1 MQNPLISTNSAVLT
15 ALLGSDVYHIS
26 EATSQLEQAG
36 LIANESTTL
45 AKQEIAFEATKVS
58 EQVVIPSAEQALSAV
73 HYNYLGENNK
83 YILILIDQP
92 LKNEIIAAKD
102 LLLLEKTL
110 AALKLELR
118 DVAIVNLQQCEE
130 LHFKSLKDFFSCN
143 KVLGFGIELAKIG
156 IEKEV
161 AINTVFRIEDCPFLL
176 ASALEELSNNQ
187 AQKVI
192 WWSAM
197 KSIF

>member
-1 MQNPLISTNSAVLT
+1 MQNPLLSTNSAVL
-15 ALLGSDVYHIS
+15 ASLLGSDVYHIS
-26 EATSQLEQAG
+26 EATSQLEQVS
-36 LIANESTTL
+36 LITKEPTSD
-45 AKQEIAFEATKVS
+45 KQAIAAEPSISS
-58 EQVVIPSAEQALSAV
+58 EQEAIISSDQTPTSV

-92 LKNEIIAAKD
+92 LKSEIISAKD

-110 AALKLELR
+110 TALKLELR

-130 LHFKSLKDFFSCN
+130 LHFKSLKEFFSCN

-161 AINTVFRIEDCPFLL
+161 PINTVFRIEDCPFLL
-176 ASALEELSNNQ
+176 ASSLEELSNNQ
-187 AQKVI
+187 AQKVV

>member
-1 MQNPLISTNSAVLT
+1 MQNPLLSTNSAVLT

-36 LIANESTTL
+36 LIANEPTV
-45 AKQEIAFEATKVS
+45 AKQEIAS
-58 EQVVIPSAEQALSAV
+58 EQVVIPSTEQALKTV

-92 LKNEIIAAKD
+92 LKNEIIASKD

-130 LHFKSLKDFFSCN
+130 LHFKSLKEFFSCN

>member
-26 EATSQLEQAG
+26 EATSQLEQAS
-36 LIANESTTL
+36 LIAKEPNIEKQAIAAEPANASAQETLHST
-45 AKQEIAFEATKVS
+45 AEAPTT
-58 EQVVIPSAEQALSAV
+58 A
-73 HYNYLGENNK
+73 HFNYLGENNK

-92 LKNEIIAAKD
+92 LKTEIIAAKD

-118 DVAIVNLQQCEE
+118 DVAIVNLHQCES
-130 LHFKSLKDFFSCN
+130 LHFKSLKEFFSCN
-143 KVLGFGIELAKIG
+143 KVIGFGVELAKIG
-156 IEKEV
+156 IEKDI
-161 AINTVFRIEDCPFLL
+161 AINTVFQIADCPFLL
-176 ASALEELSNNQ
+176 ASSLEELSSNQ

>member
-1 MQNPLISTNSAVLT
+1 MQNPLISTDSAVLT

-26 EATSQLEQAG
+26 EATSQLEQASI
-36 LIANESTTL
+36 IANEPTL
-45 AKQEIAFEATKVS
+45 AKHEIAS
-58 EQVVIPSAEQALSAV
+58 EQVVIRSTEQALKTV
-73 HYNYLGENNK
+73 NYDYLGENNK

-92 LKNEIIAAKD
+92 LKSEIISAKD

-130 LHFKSLKDFFSCN
+130 LHFKSLKEFFSCN
-143 KVLGFGIELAKIG
+143 KVIGFGIELAKIG

-161 AINTVFRIEDCPFLL
+161 PINTVFRIEECPFLL
-176 ASALEELSNNQ
+176 ASSLEELSSNQ

>member
-1 MQNPLISTNSAVLT
+1 MQNPLISTDSAVLT

-26 EATSQLEQAG
+26 EATSQLEQAS
-36 LIANESTTL
+36 LIAKEPTSE
-45 AKQEIAFEATKVS
+45 KQAIAAEPSISS
-58 EQVVIPSAEQALSAV
+58 EQEAMISSDQTPTSV

-92 LKNEIIAAKD
+92 LKSEIISAKD

-110 AALKLELR
+110 TALKLELR

-130 LHFKSLKDFFSCN
+130 LHFKSLKEFFRCN

-161 AINTVFRIEDCPFLL
+161 PINTVFRIEDCPFLL
-176 ASALEELSNNQ
+176 ASSLEELSNNQ
-187 AQKVI
+187 AQKVV

>member
-1 MQNPLISTNSAVLT
+1 MQNPLLSTNSAVLT
-15 ALLGSDVYHIS
+15 ALLGSEVYHID
-26 EATSQLEQAG
+26 EGTSQMEQAQ
-36 LIANESTTL
+36 LIAKVPTIE
-45 AKQEIAFEATKVS
+45 KQTIAAETAISSQQEAMRSPDQTPTS
-58 EQVVIPSAEQALSAV
+58 V

-83 YILILIDQP
+83 YILILINQP
-92 LKNEIIAAKD
+92 LKTEIIRATD

-118 DVAIVNLQQCEE
+118 DVAIVNLQQCES
-130 LHFKSLKDFFSCN
+130 LHFKSLKEFFSCN
-143 KVLGFGIELAKIG
+143 KVIGFGIELAKIG

-161 AINTVFRIEDCPFLL
+161 PINTVFRIEDCPFLL
-176 ASALEELSNNQ
+176 ASSLEELSSNQ

>member
-1 MQNPLISTNSAVLT
+1 MQNPLLSTNSAVLT

-26 EATSQLEQAG
+26 EATSQLEQASI
-36 LIANESTTL
+36 IANEPTL
-45 AKQEIAFEATKVS
+45 AKQEIAS
-58 EQVVIPSAEQALSAV
+58 EQVVIRSTEQALKTV
-73 HYNYLGENNK
+73 NYDYIGENNK

-92 LKNEIIAAKD
+92 LKSEIISAKD

-130 LHFKSLKDFFSCN
+130 LHFKSLKEFFSCN
-143 KVLGFGIELAKIG
+143 KVIGFGIELAKIG

-161 AINTVFRIEDCPFLL
+161 PINTVFRIEECPFLL
-176 ASALEELSNNQ
+176 ASSLEELSSNQ

>member
-1 MQNPLISTNSAVLT
+1 MQNPLLSTNSAVLT

-36 LIANESTTL
+36 LIANEPTV
-45 AKQEIAFEATKVS
+45 AKQEIAS
-58 EQVVIPSAEQALSAV
+58 EEVVIRSTEQALKTI

-92 LKNEIIAAKD
+92 LKREIIAAKD

-130 LHFKSLKDFFSCN
+130 LHFKSLKEFFSCN

-161 AINTVFRIEDCPFLL
+161 AVNTVFRIEDCPFLL

>member
-1 MQNPLISTNSAVLT
+1 MQNPLLSTNSAVLT

-36 LIANESTTL
+36 LIANEPTV
-45 AKQEIAFEATKVS
+45 AKQEIAS
-58 EQVVIPSAEQALSAV
+58 EQVVIRSTEQALKTI

-92 LKNEIIAAKD
+92 LESEIIASKD

-130 LHFKSLKDFFSCN
+130 LHFKSLKEFFSCN

-176 ASALEELSNNQ
+176 ASSLEELSNNQ

>member
-1 MQNPLISTNSAVLT
+1 MQNPLLSTNSAVLT

-36 LIANESTTL
+36 LIANEPTV
-45 AKQEIAFEATKVS
+45 AKQEIAS
-58 EQVVIPSAEQALSAV
+58 EQVVIRSTEQALKTI

-130 LHFKSLKDFFSCN
+130 LHFKSLKEFFSCN

-161 AINTVFRIEDCPFLL
+161 AINTAFRIEDCPFLL

>member
-1 MQNPLISTNSAVLT
+1 MQNPLLSTNSAVLT

-36 LIANESTTL
+36 IIANEQNIEKQAITAEPSVAS
-45 AKQEIAFEATKVS
+45 AKVTMISSDQT
-58 EQVVIPSAEQALSAV
+58 PSSL
-73 HYNYLGENNK
+73 HYDYLGENNK

-92 LKNEIIAAKD
+92 LKSEIISSKD

-130 LHFKSLKDFFSCN
+130 LHFKSLKEFFSCN
-143 KVLGFGIELAKIG
+143 KVIGFGIELAKIG

-161 AINTVFRIEDCPFLL
+161 PINTVFRIEECPFLL
-176 ASALEELSNNQ
+176 ASSLEELSGNQ
-187 AQKVI
+187 AQKVV

-197 KSIF
+197 KSVF

>member
-1 MQNPLISTNSAVLT
+1 MQNPLLSTNSAVLT

-36 LIANESTTL
+36 LIANEPTV
-45 AKQEIAFEATKVS
+45 AKQEIAS
-58 EQVVIPSAEQALSAV
+58 EEVVIRSTEQALKTV

-130 LHFKSLKDFFSCN
+130 LHFKSLKEFFSCN

>member
-1 MQNPLISTNSAVLT
+1 MQNPLLSTNSAVLT
-15 ALLGSDVYHIS
+15 ALLGSDVYHID
-26 EATSQLEQAG
+26 EGTSQLEQAQ
-36 LIANESTTL
+36 LIAKEPTID
-45 AKQEIAFEATKVS
+45 KQTIAAETAISSHQEAIHSSDQTPTS
-58 EQVVIPSAEQALSAV
+58 V

-92 LKNEIIAAKD
+92 LKSEIIRATD

-118 DVAIVNLQQCEE
+118 DVAIVNLQQCES
-130 LHFKSLKDFFSCN
+130 LHFKSLKEFFSCN
-143 KVLGFGIELAKIG
+143 KVIGFGIELAKIG

-161 AINTVFRIEDCPFLL
+161 PINTVFRIEDCPFLL
-176 ASALEELSNNQ
+176 ASSLEELSSNQ

>member
-1 MQNPLISTNSAVLT
+1 MQNPLLSTNSAVLT

-36 LIANESTTL
+36 LIANEPTV
-45 AKQEIAFEATKVS
+45 AKQEIAS
-58 EQVVIPSAEQALSAV
+58 EEVVIPSTEQALKTV

-92 LKNEIIAAKD
+92 LKREIIAAKD

-130 LHFKSLKDFFSCN
+130 LHFKSLKEFFSCN

>member
-1 MQNPLISTNSAVLT
+1 MQNPLLSTNSAVLT
-15 ALLGSDVYHIS
+15 ALLGSDVYHIPEPPS
-26 EATSQLEQAG
+26 PLEQAR
-36 LIANESTTL
+36 LIANEPTL
-45 AKQEIAFEATKVS
+45 AKHEIAS
-58 EQVVIPSAEQALSAV
+58 EQVVIPSSEQALTTL

-92 LKNEIIAAKD
+92 LESEIIASKD

-130 LHFKSLKDFFSCN
+130 LHFKSLKEFFSCN

-176 ASALEELSNNQ
+176 ASSLEELSNNQ

>member
-1 MQNPLISTNSAVLT
+1 MQNPLISTDSAVLT

-26 EATSQLEQAG
+26 EATSQLEQAS
-36 LIANESTTL
+36 LIAKEPNIE
-45 AKQEIAFEATKVS
+45 KQVIAA
-58 EQVVIPSAEQALSAV
+58 EQVVIRSTEQALKTV
-73 HYNYLGENNK
+73 NYDYLGENNK

-92 LKNEIIAAKD
+92 LKSEIISAKD

-130 LHFKSLKDFFSCN
+130 LHFKSLKEFFSCN
-143 KVLGFGIELAKIG
+143 KVIGFGIELAKIG

-161 AINTVFRIEDCPFLL
+161 PINTVFRIEDCPFLL
-176 ASALEELSNNQ
+176 ASSLEELSSNQ
-187 AQKVI
+187 AQKVL

>member
-1 MQNPLISTNSAVLT
+1 MQNPLLSTNSAVLT
-15 ALLGSDVYHIS
+15 SLLGSDVYHIS

-36 LIANESTTL
+36 LIANESTV
-45 AKQEIAFEATKVS
+45 AKQEIAS
-58 EQVVIPSAEQALSAV
+58 EQVVIPSTQQALKTV

-130 LHFKSLKDFFSCN
+130 LHFKSLKEFFSCN

-176 ASALEELSNNQ
+176 ASSLEELSNNQ

>member
-1 MQNPLISTNSAVLT
+1 MQNPLISTDSAVLT

-26 EATSQLEQAG
+26 EATSQLEQVS
-36 LIANESTTL
+36 LIAKEPNIEKVIAAEPANAST
-45 AKQEIAFEATKVS
+45 QEILRSTAEAPTT
-58 EQVVIPSAEQALSAV
+58 A

-83 YILILIDQP
+83 YILILVDQP

-130 LHFKSLKDFFSCN
+130 LHFKSLKEFFSCN

-161 AINTVFRIEDCPFLL
+161 TINTVFRIADCPFLL
-176 ASALEELSNNQ
+176 ASSLEELSSNQ

>member
-1 MQNPLISTNSAVLT
+1 MQNPLLTTNSAVLT
-15 ALLGSDVYHIS
+15 ALLGSFVYHIS

-36 LIANESTTL
+36 LIANEPTV
-45 AKQEIAFEATKVS
+45 AKQEIAS
-58 EQVVIPSAEQALSAV
+58 EQVVIPSTEQALKTV

-92 LKNEIIAAKD
+92 LKREIIAAKD

-130 LHFKSLKDFFSCN
+130 LHFKSLKEFFSCN

-176 ASALEELSNNQ
+176 ASSLEELSNNQ

>member
-1 MQNPLISTNSAVLT
+1 MQNPLLSTNSAVLT

-26 EATSQLEQAG
+26 EATSQLEQASI
-36 LIANESTTL
+36 IANEPTL
-45 AKQEIAFEATKVS
+45 AKQEIAS
-58 EQVVIPSAEQALSAV
+58 EQVVIRSTEQALKTV
-73 HYNYLGENNK
+73 NYDYIGENNK

-92 LKNEIIAAKD
+92 LKSEIISAKD

-130 LHFKSLKDFFSCN
+130 LHFKSLKEFFSCN
-143 KVLGFGIELAKIG
+143 KVIGFGIELAKIG

-161 AINTVFRIEDCPFLL
+161 PINTVFRIEECPFLL
-176 ASALEELSNNQ
+176 ASSLEELSTNQ

>member
-1 MQNPLISTNSAVLT
+1 MQNPLLSTNSAVLT

-36 LIANESTTL
+36 LIANEPTV
-45 AKQEIAFEATKVS
+45 AKQEIAS
-58 EQVVIPSAEQALSAV
+58 EQVVIRSTEQALKTV

-92 LKNEIIAAKD
+92 LESEMIASKD

-130 LHFKSLKDFFSCN
+130 LHFKSLKEFFSCN

-176 ASALEELSNNQ
+176 ASSLEELSNNQ

>member
-1 MQNPLISTNSAVLT
+1 MQNPLISTDSAVLT

-26 EATSQLEQAG
+26 EATSQLEQAS
-36 LIANESTTL
+36 LIAKELNIEKQVIAAEPANAS
-45 AKQEIAFEATKVS
+45 AQEILRSTAEAPTT
-58 EQVVIPSAEQALSAV
+58 A

-92 LKNEIIAAKD
+92 LKTEIIAPKD

-118 DVAIVNLQQCEE
+118 DVAIVNLQQCES
-130 LHFKSLKDFFSCN
+130 LHFESLKEFFSCN
-143 KVLGFGIELAKIG
+143 KVIGFGIELAKIG
-156 IEKEV
+156 IEKDI
-161 AINTVFRIEDCPFLL
+161 AINTVFRIADCPFLL
-176 ASALEELSNNQ
+176 ASSLEELSSNQ

>member
-1 MQNPLISTNSAVLT
+1 MQNPLLSTNSAVLT

-36 LIANESTTL
+36 LIANEPTV
-45 AKQEIAFEATKVS
+45 AKQEIAS
-58 EQVVIPSAEQALSAV
+58 EQVVIPSSEQALTTL

-92 LKNEIIAAKD
+92 LESEIIASKD

-130 LHFKSLKDFFSCN
+130 LHFKSLKEFFSCN

-176 ASALEELSNNQ
+176 ASSLEELSNNQ

>member
-1 MQNPLISTNSAVLT
+1 MQNPLLSTNSAVLT
-15 ALLGSDVYHIS
+15 SLLGSDVYHIS

-36 LIANESTTL
+36 LIANESTV
-45 AKQEIAFEATKVS
+45 AKQEIAS
-58 EQVVIPSAEQALSAV
+58 EEVVIRSTEQALKTV

-130 LHFKSLKDFFSCN
+130 LHFKSLKEFFSCN

-176 ASALEELSNNQ
+176 ASSLEELSNNQ

>member
-1 MQNPLISTNSAVLT
+1 MQNPLLSTNSAVLT

-26 EATSQLEQAG
+26 EATSQLEQASI
-36 LIANESTTL
+36 IANEPTL
-45 AKQEIAFEATKVS
+45 AKQEIAS
-58 EQVVIPSAEQALSAV
+58 EQVVIRSTEQALKTV
-73 HYNYLGENNK
+73 NYDYLGENNK

-92 LKNEIIAAKD
+92 LKSEIISAKD

-130 LHFKSLKDFFSCN
+130 LHFKSLKEFFSCN
-143 KVLGFGIELAKIG
+143 KVIGFGIELAKIG

-161 AINTVFRIEDCPFLL
+161 PINTVFRIEECPFLL
-176 ASALEELSNNQ
+176 ASSLEELSTNQ

>member
-1 MQNPLISTNSAVLT
+1 MQNPLLSTNSAVLT

-36 LIANESTTL
+36 LIANEPTV
-45 AKQEIAFEATKVS
+45 AKQEIAS
-58 EQVVIPSAEQALSAV
+58 EEVVIRSTEQALKTV
-73 HYNYLGENNK
+73 HYNYLGDNNK

-130 LHFKSLKDFFSCN
+130 LHFKSLKEFFSCN

>member
-1 MQNPLISTNSAVLT
+1 MQNPLLSTDSAVLT

-26 EATSQLEQAG
+26 EATSQLEQAS
-36 LIANESTTL
+36 LIAKEPTL
-45 AKQEIAFEATKVS
+45 AKQEIAT
-58 EQVVIPSAEQALSAV
+58 EQVVIRSTEQALKTV
-73 HYNYLGENNK
+73 NYDYLGENNK

-92 LKNEIIAAKD
+92 LKSEIISAKD

-130 LHFKSLKDFFSCN
+130 LHFKSLKEFFSCN
-143 KVLGFGIELAKIG
+143 KVIGFGIELAKIG

-161 AINTVFRIEDCPFLL
+161 PINTVFRIEECPFLL
-176 ASALEELSNNQ
+176 ASSLEELSTNQ

>member
-1 MQNPLISTNSAVLT
+1 MQNPLLSTNSAVLT

-36 LIANESTTL
+36 LIANEPTV
-45 AKQEIAFEATKVS
+45 AKHEIAS
-58 EQVVIPSAEQALSAV
+58 EQVVIPSSEQALTTL

-92 LKNEIIAAKD
+92 LESEIIASKD

-130 LHFKSLKDFFSCN
+130 LHFKSLKEFFSCN

-176 ASALEELSNNQ
+176 ASSLEELSNNQ

>member
-1 MQNPLISTNSAVLT
+1 MQNPLLSTNSAVLT

-26 EATSQLEQAG
+26 EATSQLEQASI
-36 LIANESTTL
+36 IANEPTL
-45 AKQEIAFEATKVS
+45 AKHEIAS
-58 EQVVIPSAEQALSAV
+58 EQVVIRSTEQALKTV
-73 HYNYLGENNK
+73 NYDYLGENNK

-92 LKNEIIAAKD
+92 LKSEIISAKD

-130 LHFKSLKDFFSCN
+130 LHFKSLKEFFSCN
-143 KVLGFGIELAKIG
+143 KVIGFGIELAKIG

-161 AINTVFRIEDCPFLL
+161 PINTVFRIEECPFLL
-176 ASALEELSNNQ
+176 ASSLEELSSNQ

>member
-1 MQNPLISTNSAVLT
+1 MQNPLLSTNSAVLT

-26 EATSQLEQAG
+26 EATSQLEQASI
-36 LIANESTTL
+36 IANEPTL
-45 AKQEIAFEATKVS
+45 AKQEIAS
-58 EQVVIPSAEQALSAV
+58 EQVVIRSTEQALKTV
-73 HYNYLGENNK
+73 NYDYLGENNK
-83 YILILIDQP
+83 YILILIDHP
-92 LKNEIIAAKD
+92 LKSEIISAKD

-130 LHFKSLKDFFSCN
+130 LHFKSLKEFFSCN
-143 KVLGFGIELAKIG
+143 KVIGFGIELAKIG

-161 AINTVFRIEDCPFLL
+161 PINTVFRIEECPFLL
-176 ASALEELSNNQ
+176 ASSLEELSSNQ

>member
-1 MQNPLISTNSAVLT
+1 MQNPLLSTNSAVLT

-26 EATSQLEQAG
+26 EATSQLEQASI
-36 LIANESTTL
+36 IANEPTL
-45 AKQEIAFEATKVS
+45 AKHEIAS
-58 EQVVIPSAEQALSAV
+58 EQVVIRSTEQALKTV
-73 HYNYLGENNK
+73 NYDYIGENNK

-92 LKNEIIAAKD
+92 LKSEIISAKD

-130 LHFKSLKDFFSCN
+130 LHFKSLKEFFSCN
-143 KVLGFGIELAKIG
+143 KVIGFGIELAKIG

-161 AINTVFRIEDCPFLL
+161 PINTVFRIEECPFLL
-176 ASALEELSNNQ
+176 ASSLEELSTNQ

>member
-1 MQNPLISTNSAVLT
+1 MQNPLLSTNSAVLT

-26 EATSQLEQAG
+26 EATSQLEQASI
-36 LIANESTTL
+36 IANEPTL
-45 AKQEIAFEATKVS
+45 AKQEIAS
-58 EQVVIPSAEQALSAV
+58 EQVVIQSTEQALKTV
-73 HYNYLGENNK
+73 NYDYLGENNK

-92 LKNEIIAAKD
+92 LKSEIISAKD

-110 AALKLELR
+110 TALKLELR

-130 LHFKSLKDFFSCN
+130 LHFKSLKEFFSCN
-143 KVLGFGIELAKIG
+143 KVIGFGIELAKIG

-161 AINTVFRIEDCPFLL
+161 PINTVFRIEECPFLL
-176 ASALEELSNNQ
+176 ASSLEELSTNQ

>member
-1 MQNPLISTNSAVLT
+1 MQNPLLSTNSAVLT

-26 EATSQLEQAG
+26 EAASQLEQASI
-36 LIANESTTL
+36 IANEPTL
-45 AKQEIAFEATKVS
+45 AKQEIAS
-58 EQVVIPSAEQALSAV
+58 EQVVIRSTEQALKTV
-73 HYNYLGENNK
+73 NYDYLGENNK

-92 LKNEIIAAKD
+92 LKSEIISAKD

-130 LHFKSLKDFFSCN
+130 LHFKSLKEFFSCN

-161 AINTVFRIEDCPFLL
+161 PINTVFRIEDCPFLL
-176 ASALEELSNNQ
+176 ASSLEELSNNQ
-187 AQKVI
+187 AQKVV

>member
-1 MQNPLISTNSAVLT
+1 MQNPLLSTNSAVLT

-26 EATSQLEQAG
+26 EATSQLEQASI
-36 LIANESTTL
+36 IANEPTL
-45 AKQEIAFEATKVS
+45 AKQEIAS
-58 EQVVIPSAEQALSAV
+58 EQVVIRSTEQALKTV
-73 HYNYLGENNK
+73 NYDYLGENNK
-83 YILILIDQP
+83 YILILIDHP
-92 LKNEIIAAKD
+92 LKSEIISAKD

-130 LHFKSLKDFFSCN
+130 LHFKSLKEFFSCN
-143 KVLGFGIELAKIG
+143 KVIGFGIELAKIG

-161 AINTVFRIEDCPFLL
+161 PINTVFRIEECPFLL
-176 ASALEELSNNQ
+176 ASSLEELSTNQ

>member
-1 MQNPLISTNSAVLT
+1 MQNPLLSTNSAVLT

-26 EATSQLEQAG
+26 EATSQLEQASI
-36 LIANESTTL
+36 IANEPTL
-45 AKQEIAFEATKVS
+45 AKQEIAS
-58 EQVVIPSAEQALSAV
+58 EQVVIRSTEQALKTV
-73 HYNYLGENNK
+73 NYDYLGENNK

-92 LKNEIIAAKD
+92 LKSEIISAKD

-130 LHFKSLKDFFSCN
+130 LHFKSLKEFFSCN
-143 KVLGFGIELAKIG
+143 KVIGFGIELAKIG

-161 AINTVFRIEDCPFLL
+161 PINTVFRIEECPFLL
-176 ASALEELSNNQ
+176 ASSLE
-187 AQKVI
+187 
-192 WWSAM
+192 
-197 KSIF
+197 

>member
-1 MQNPLISTNSAVLT
+1 MQNPLLSTNSAVLT

-26 EATSQLEQAG
+26 EATSQLEQAD
-36 LIANESTTL
+36 LIANVPTE
-45 AKQEIAFEATKVS
+45 AKQEIAS
-58 EQVVIPSAEQALSAV
+58 EEVVIRSTEQALKTV

-92 LKNEIIAAKD
+92 LKNEIIASKD

-130 LHFKSLKDFFSCN
+130 LHFKSLKEFFSCN

>member
-1 MQNPLISTNSAVLT
+1 MQNPLLSTNSAVLT

-26 EATSQLEQAG
+26 EP
-36 LIANESTTL
+36 NL
-45 AKQEIAFEATKVS
+45 ASDQFARPSS
-58 EQVVIPSAEQALSAV
+58 EQVSKTV

-83 YILILIDQP
+83 YILILIDQS
-92 LKNEIIAAKD
+92 LKREIIAAKD

-118 DVAIVNLQQCEE
+118 DVAIVNLQQCEA
-130 LHFKSLKDFFSCN
+130 LHFKSLKEFFSCN

-176 ASALEELSNNQ
+176 ASSLEELSNNQ

>member
-1 MQNPLISTNSAVLT
+1 MQNPLLSTNSAVLT

-26 EATSQLEQAG
+26 EATSQLEQASI
-36 LIANESTTL
+36 IANEPTL
-45 AKQEIAFEATKVS
+45 AKHEIAS
-58 EQVVIPSAEQALSAV
+58 EQVVIRSTEQALKTV
-73 HYNYLGENNK
+73 NYDYLGENNK

-92 LKNEIIAAKD
+92 LKSEIISAKD

-130 LHFKSLKDFFSCN
+130 LHFKSLKEFFSCN
-143 KVLGFGIELAKIG
+143 KVIGFGIELAKIG
-156 IEKEV
+156 IEKKV
-161 AINTVFRIEDCPFLL
+161 PINTVFRIEECPFLL
-176 ASALEELSNNQ
+176 ASSLEELSTNQ

>member
-1 MQNPLISTNSAVLT
+1 MQNPLLSTNSAVLT

-26 EATSQLEQAG
+26 EATSQLEQASI
-36 LIANESTTL
+36 IANEPTL
-45 AKQEIAFEATKVS
+45 AKHEIAS
-58 EQVVIPSAEQALSAV
+58 EQVVIRSTEQALKTV
-73 HYNYLGENNK
+73 NYDYLGENNK

-92 LKNEIIAAKD
+92 LKSEIISAKD

-130 LHFKSLKDFFSCN
+130 LHFKSLKEFFSCN
-143 KVLGFGIELAKIG
+143 KVIGFGIELAKIG

-161 AINTVFRIEDCPFLL
+161 PINTVFRIEECPFLL
-176 ASALEELSNNQ
+176 ASSLEELSTNQ

>member
-1 MQNPLISTNSAVLT
+1 MQNPLLSTNSAVLT
-15 ALLGSDVYHIS
+15 ALLSSEVYHIDES
-26 EATSQLEQAG
+26 TSQLDQAS
-36 LIANESTTL
+36 LIAKEPTL
-45 AKQEIAFEATKVS
+45 EKQAIAAETAISSQQEAMRSSDQTPTS
-58 EQVVIPSAEQALSAV
+58 V

-92 LKNEIIAAKD
+92 LKSEIIRATD

-118 DVAIVNLQQCEE
+118 DVAIVNLQQCEA
-130 LHFKSLKDFFSCN
+130 LHFKSLKEFFSCN
-143 KVLGFGIELAKIG
+143 KVIGFGIELAKIG

-161 AINTVFRIEDCPFLL
+161 PINTVFRIEDCPFLL
-176 ASALEELSNNQ
+176 ASSLEELSSNQ